1 MINDNNNARKFYNLP
16 SIIHRAKHDAEHLFN
31 MQSAEMY
38 EDLKG
43 KGLEL
48 LIMCLLL
55 SNKGDAKE
63 RTDSDWI
70 VVKEEIRLRT
80 GMAVKKFNKAWN
92 WLKEMGYLEN
102 IGTRTRAQWV
112 IWENKKPL
120 RSPVDQIITVTG
132 DTLISTKETIISETE
147 YSKEFLELWAAYPT
161 EGNHKDGTTYRLKTN
176 KVKCQHAYSD
186 YLNQGNMT
194 HKEIMTALEVESTDK
209 QNRYRTY
216 FRKGL
221 LSWISNKTF
230 EKYKGRIVE
239 PIDLGYGNEL
249 N

>member
-1 MINDNNNARKFYNLP
+1 MINNNKGRKFYNLP
-16 SIIHRAKHDAEHLFN
+16 SIIHRAYHDDEHLFN

-55 SNKGDAKE
+55 SNKGNPNNP
-63 RTDSDWI
+63 TDSDWV

-80 GMAVKKFNKAWN
+80 GMATKKFNTAWN
-92 WLKEMGYLEN
+92 RLKEMGYLEN

-132 DTLISTKETIISETE
+132 DTLTSIKETIIYEKE
-147 YSKEFLELWAAYPT
+147 YTKEFTELWAAYSPY
-161 EGNHKDGTTYRLKTN
+161 GNSKDGTTYRLKTN
-176 KVKCQHAYSD
+176 KIKCQQAYSE
-186 YLNQGNMT
+186 YLSKGNMN
-194 HKEIMTALEVESTDK
+194 HDEIMTALKVELNDRQMTGW
-209 QNRYRTY
+209 TY
-216 FRKGL
+216 YQPGL
-221 LSWISNKTF
+221 LKWINNRSF
-230 EKYKGRIVE
+230 EQYRGRTLE
-239 PIDLGYGNEL
+239 PVDMGYGTEVL
-249 N
+249 